1 MRRPLLIIIGLFLML
16 ILAVGFTFPK
26 YKNLT
31 LLQLKVEEKEGELQ
45 LEKEYFSKLAETSEK
60 LKKYEESFSKINSA
74 LSPDPRLPALFN
86 FLQAA
91 ASQNGLVLKKIAPFP
106 TNSLKKELLEEGWSP
121 ETRETSVNLT
131 VSGAYPSFKN
141 FLSTLEKTSRMIEIE
156 NISFLS
162 PEEGGPVDFNF
173 RVKVYSY

>member
-1 MRRPLLIIIGLFLML
+1 MPRPLLIIIGLFLML

-60 LKKYEESFSKINSA
+60 LKKYEESLSKINSA
-74 LSPDPRLPALFN
+74 LSPDLRLPALFN

-91 ASQNGLVLKKIAPFP
+91 ASQNGLVLKKIAPSP
-106 TNSLKKELLEEGWSP
+106 TNPLKEELLKEGWSP
-121 ETRETSVNLT
+121 ETRETGVNLT
-131 VSGAYPSFKN
+131 VSGSYPSFKN
-141 FLSTLEKTSRMIEIE
+141 FISTLEKTSRMIEIE

-162 PEEGGPVDFNF
+162 LEEGGPIDFNL
-173 RVKVYSY
+173 RIKVYSY

>member
-1 MRRPLLIIIGLFLML
+1 MPRPLLIIIGLFLML

-31 LLQLKVEEKEGELQ
+31 LLQLKVKEKESELQ
-45 LEKEYFSKLAETSEK
+45 LEKEYFSQLAETSEK
-60 LKKYEESFSKINSA
+60 LKKHEESLSKINSA

-91 ASQNGLVLKKIAPFP
+91 ASQNGLVLKKIAPSP
-106 TNSLKKELLEEGWSP
+106 TNPLEEELLKEGWSP
-121 ETRETSVNLT
+121 ETRETGANLT
-131 VSGAYPSFKN
+131 VSGSYPSFKN
-141 FLSTLEKTSRMIEIE
+141 FLFTLEKTSRMIETE

-162 PEEGGPVDFNF
+162 PEEEGPIDFSL
-173 RVKVYSY
+173 RIKVYSY